1 MNEIEPFH
9 NFKKYDLMKSTKFIQ
24 IPLTL
29 IVTLFVHFRME
40 GQIVNDSLLI
50 EFGAKQKPNYME
62 GNAIIR
68 KIGNVSISFDSIS
81 KSLVNYSYQDSIG
94 NYFLL
99 SNKEV
104 IDSISNFAFQIP
116 CMDTVMYDYFMASNE
131 FSWITYGNDQ
141 VLYETYYY
149 TDGLVQ
155 KIKRFKFFDS
165 CRLDV
170 TLGENHYLSEVD
182 DSGNGIMRV
191 YNVKGELIDVF
202 LLEKYRSV
210 LHEKIKLHE

>member
-29 IVTLFVHFRME
+29 ILTLFVHFRME

-50 EFGAKQKPNYME
+50 EFGAKQQPNYMG
-62 GNAIIR
+62 GNAIIMR
-68 KIGNVSISFDSIS
+68 IGNVSMSFDSIS
-81 KSLVNYSYQDSIG
+81 KSLVNYSYQDSSG

-104 IDSISNFAFQIP
+104 IDSISDFAFQIP

-131 FSWITYGNDQ
+131 FSLITYGKDQ
-141 VLYETYYY
+141 IQYETYYY
-149 TDGLVQ
+149 TNGIVQ

-170 TLGENHYLSEVD
+170 TLGENRYLSEVD

-191 YNVKGELIDVF
+191 YNAKGELIDVF
-202 LLEKYRSV
+202 LLEKYHSV
-210 LHEKIKLHE
+210 LHEKIKQNE

>member
-1 MNEIEPFH
+1 
-9 NFKKYDLMKSTKFIQ
+9 
-24 IPLTL
+24 
-29 IVTLFVHFRME
+29 ME

-50 EFGAKQKPNYME
+50 EFGARQQPNYFE
-62 GNAIIR
+62 GNSIMKR
-68 KIGNVSISFDSIS
+68 IGNVSISFDSIS
-81 KSLVNYSYQDSIG
+81 KSLVNYSYQDFSG

-116 CMDTVMYDYFMASNE
+116 CIDTVMYEYFMASKE

-149 TDGLVQ
+149 TDGLFQ
-155 KIKRFKFFDS
+155 KIQRFKFFDS

-182 DSGNGIMRV
+182 DFGSGIMRV
-191 YNVKGELIDVF
+191 YNTKGELIDVF
-202 LLEKYRSV
+202 LLEKYHSV
-210 LHEKIKLHE
+210 LHEKIKQNE